1 VGTEVS
7 TAEAFSGPSTALL
20 PVAAAEVFTFA
31 AKLENEAD
39 IFEGP
44 SSFEEAGV
52 VWSVDAFSESPAL
65 PVAVTGVFIFAAK
78 FENDADIFDGP
89 SSFAEAGV
97 ASAGAFSESS
107 AALLSSAEL
116 LPVAAAE
123 VFIFAAKL
131 ENDDDIFEGPSF
143 EEAVVV
149 WSVGAFSE
157 SPSLPVAA
165 AGAFIFAAKF
175 EKDADIF
182 DGPSS
187 FAEAG
192 VASAGFPLMSAALIR
207 FAKLDKEFF
216 ARSSWSFG
224 SLLSPV
230 STSFEELV

>member
-7 TAEAFSGPSTALL
+7 TAEAFSGPSTAFL

-97 ASAGAFSESS
+97 ASAAGAFSESS

-131 ENDDDIFEGPSF
+131 E
-143 EEAVVV
+143 
-149 WSVGAFSE
+149 
-157 SPSLPVAA
+157 
-165 AGAFIFAAKF
+165 
-175 EKDADIF
+175 KDADIF

-192 VASAGFPLMSAALIR
+192 AASAGFPLLSAALIR

-216 ARSSWSFG
+216 ARSS
-224 SLLSPV
+224 
-230 STSFEELV
+230 